1 MDAPQPASEFIVD
14 NRRWMTFAG
23 AITETDVESTPP
35 QPGFRRPADLL
46 ALPGHAMMRTL
57 QLGEWI
63 RNQFRD
69 LMQRASKTVL
79 NRIGRDS
86 WVNVRHDLLTTLSEV
101 VSRILA
107 RGRQLLGIVLP
118 QDRFGL
124 RHVYE
129 GLEDRA
135 ILAGLISAIV
145 TLALLVRYRR
155 RAAERELIELHS
167 TLPGVDALP
176 LTTWWWWMPAIW
188 SNNSGMNR

>member
-1 MDAPQPASEFIVD
+1 
-14 NRRWMTFAG
+14 
-23 AITETDVESTPP
+23 
-35 QPGFRRPADLL
+35 
-46 ALPGHAMMRTL
+46 MMRTL